1 MRSIDFTKY
10 GTLLLTCVFMTA
22 MRSTL
27 LAEDRPIFQG
37 PTGMGL
43 NSEENLPLEW
53 VDPESGAVLW
63 KFPSNPR
70 DPLLHLSAPLT
81 TGPSNPGK
89 NQIPSSQPV

>member
-27 LAEDRPIFQG
+27 LAEDRPSFQG

-43 NSEENLPLEW
+43 SSEENLPLEW

-63 KFPSNPR
+63 KFPSHPR
-70 DPLLHLSAPLT
+70 DPLLPLSAPLNNRFQQ
-81 TGPSNPGK
+81 SRK

>member
-1 MRSIDFTKY
+1 MRLIDFTKY

-27 LAEDRPIFQG
+27 LAEDRPSFQG

-43 NSEENLPLEW
+43 SSEENLPLEW

-70 DPLLHLSAPLT
+70 AHLLHLSAPLT
-81 TGPSNPGK
+81 TGPSNPDK